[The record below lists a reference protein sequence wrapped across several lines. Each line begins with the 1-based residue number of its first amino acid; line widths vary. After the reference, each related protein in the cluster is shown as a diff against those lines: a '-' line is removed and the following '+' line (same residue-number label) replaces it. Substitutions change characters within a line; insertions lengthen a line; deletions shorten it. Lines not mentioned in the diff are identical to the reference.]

1 MIREVK
7 DKISH
12 LRKEYKITQNELAQD
27 TLSQSYIA
35 AIENGTRT
43 LSDETAIF
51 FVENFNKISSQ
62 RGYNIK
68 ITKEWLVEEVEV
80 QIKKRYDFYYDYFVN
95 SLDYNSLESIVNEFF
110 LEESYF
116 SIKEKTILYHYLAV
130 IYMKLNNYILAHEAY
145 RKIYFFLNEIEDKEL
160 LSKIIYNVLSIFKV
174 IGEYER
180 VREFQDLFISEKEF
194 IDDYY
199 KKYIYDIFIDLFNEI
214 GDFSLV
220 LSYLEELALI
230 SDENERRK
238 IEYNKLQI
246 YINLKMFDLA
256 KKSYSKLEKNISKYQ
271 YSYQFYFKLQ
281 GLELFRALEK
291 KSKVRKI
298 YKELAELEERVT
310 IILDTRSFFVRGEAA
325 SFLNKKKEMIKYLTF
340 ACSMFDFSDYSSVEL
355 KYFRNILVR
364 TLPECNKRDLIIV
377 KTLWEKAKELIE
389 VNGDNRYIFYF
400 IDYFLKNRYYDD
412 LKGINKEI
420 LEFYNKNGGITYDK
434 LSSF

>member
-1 MIREVK
+1 MIREIK

-35 AIENGTRT
+35 AIENGTRN
-43 LSDETAIF
+43 LSDDTAVF
-51 FVENFNKISSQ
+51 FVDNFNKIFSQ
-62 RGYNIK
+62 RGYEIQ
-68 ITKEWLVEEVEV
+68 ITKDWLMEEVEV
-80 QIKKRYDFYYDYFVN
+80 QIRNRYDFYYDYFLN
-95 SLDYNSLESIVNEFF
+95 WNNYDSLEEIVNEFS
-110 LEESYF
+110 LEEGFF
-116 SIKEKTILYHYLAV
+116 SISEKTILYHYLAV
-130 IYMKLNNYILAHEAY
+130 IYMELDNYNLAHEAY
-145 RKIYFFLNEIEDKEL
+145 RKIYFFLNEIENKEL

-180 VREFQDLFISEKEF
+180 VIEFQDLYLSEKEN
-194 IDDYY
+194 ITDYY
-199 KKYIYDIFIDLFNEI
+199 KKYIYDAFIDLFNEI
-214 GDFSLV
+214 GDYGAV

-230 SDENERRK
+230 SDDNEKRK

-256 KKSYSKLEKNISKYQ
+256 KKSYGKLEKDIAKYQ

-298 YKELAELEERVT
+298 YKELVELEEKVT

-325 SFLNKKKEMIKYLTF
+325 SFLNKRKEMIKYLTF

-355 KYFRNILVR
+355 KYFRNILTR
-364 TLPECNKRDLIIV
+364 TLPECNRRDFIIV

-389 VNGDNRYIFYF
+389 INGDNRYIFYF
-400 IDYFLKNRYYDD
+400 IDYFLKNRYYDE
-412 LKGINKEI
+412 LKDINKEI
-420 LEFYNKNGGITYDK
+420 IEFYSENGGINYDK
-434 LSSF
+434 LGPF